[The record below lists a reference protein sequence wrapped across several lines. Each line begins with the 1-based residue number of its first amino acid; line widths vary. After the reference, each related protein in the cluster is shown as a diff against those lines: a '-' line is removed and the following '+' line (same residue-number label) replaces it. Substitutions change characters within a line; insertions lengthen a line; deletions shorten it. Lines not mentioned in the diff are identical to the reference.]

1 MISAA
6 LPRKYKP
13 FVLPVFTFIVVI
25 VLSFTLGKFLLER
38 IFEARSQITNL
49 ENQNNLLAEKQQLL
63 SSFSDE
69 EVKRQVSTASSAV
82 PAQSPSIPLLSLVR
96 TLANENAVIISDF
109 RVEESQEA
117 KKTARQ
123 VQASFSAQGSIFS
136 IISFLRSVGDSVPL
150 TKVSGIKFTVSG
162 INVDAKLTVVSSWA
176 PLPQELGKAESLIEG
191 ISSAERELL
200 GKLSGL
206 KKPQIFASPDGSQ
219 PAGKPDPFSF

>member
-1 MISAA
+1 MLVT

-13 FVLPVFTFIVVI
+13 FVLPVLTFAVVV
-25 VLSFTLGKFLLER
+25 VLSSTLGKFLLEK
-38 IFEARSQITNL
+38 IFEARSQITSL
-49 ENQNNLLAEKQQLL
+49 ESQNRLLEAKQQLL

-69 EVKRQVSTASSAV
+69 EVKRQTGAVSLAV
-82 PAQSPSIPLLSLVR
+82 PSESPSIPLLSLVR
-96 TLANENAVIISDF
+96 TLANENAVVISDF

-123 VQASFSAQGSIFS
+123 VQASFSGQGSIFS

-162 INVDAKLTVVSSWA
+162 INIDAKLTVVSSWA
-176 PLPQELGKAESLIEG
+176 PVPQELGKVENPIEG
-191 ISSAERELL
+191 ISSAEKELL

-206 KKPQIFASPDGSQ
+206 KKPQIFVSSGGSE